1 MPTINPYYDENA
13 ISQRYRLADALRTQ
27 PQATSW
33 AGVLAQGLG
42 GLGGGLVRNAADS
55 DLQSNAAMRS
65 RDIQSASGASDMPSL
80 SKALLGS
87 QVPELQSMGLKTKI
101 GAIEDS
107 QKLAQADAAKRKEY
121 EGRAMVAEQYGMAK
135 GSPEWRQFVL
145 TGDIKDPLDAE
156 YKRAQ
161 INSLNEK
168 ADDPVAKMLI
178 ERLRER
184 QPAAAAPAPSGPT
197 LQPQS
202 FDGTLPAPGVQ
213 LIADETQAP
222 GQTQPVDPQAQ
233 SGMIDTPFG
242 PMSEQEAR
250 DLAGPMLLNP
260 KYAPAGKAILDSI
273 DASGGGK
280 LAKPTVNQI
289 EERTMNSALQLGRIA
304 DIRKR
309 YDENYLK
316 VPNRVQML
324 ANAWTAKAGGS
335 LSPDQQKE
343 LTNYAAFRSAAV
355 NNLNTILKELSGA
368 AVTPQEYERIQNDV
382 PTAGTGVFDGD
393 DPVSFKAKLDRT
405 EQTLRMAIARQ
416 NFMRSQGLS
425 FTRDTLD
432 QFLALEDVPAAI
444 DRRGSEIEQR
454 LLQTNP
460 KLDPMQLDKAV
471 RGQLKREFGI

>member
-1 MPTINPYYDENA
+1 MLDLEPVNNALEN
-13 ISQRYRLADALRTQ
+13 IQQTN
-27 PQATSW
+27 
-33 AGVLAQGLG
+33 
-42 GLGGGLVRNAADS
+42 VRNQQRADVLDERTYQRGRDQRQDARVAQSDARERVKWFGTQAAAVDRMQGPQRAAAWQHILS
-55 DLQSNAAMRS
+55 QHPDHATLTPDYMDPIKGPALVAAEAGQWRDPREDRLVDLS
-65 RDIQSASGASDMPSL
+65 IQEKQAQIGALNRKAEDPIE
-80 SKALLGS
+80 ALL
-87 QVPELQSMGLKTKI
+87 V
-101 GAIEDS
+101 
-107 QKLAQADAAKRKEY
+107 
-121 EGRAMVAEQYGMAK
+121 
-135 GSPEWRQFVL
+135 
-145 TGDIKDPLDAE
+145 
-156 YKRAQ
+156 
-161 INSLNEK
+161 
-168 ADDPVAKMLI
+168 
-178 ERLRER
+178 ERLRTR
-184 QPAAAAPAPSGPT
+184 AAPAGAAPTAGPRPPM

-202 FDGTLPAPGVQ
+202 YQGGPQMPGVQ

-222 GQTQPVDPQAQ
+222 DQTQPVEPQAQ
-233 SGMIDTPFG
+233 PGMIDTPFG

-289 EERTMNSALQLGRIA
+289 EERTMNAASQLGRIA

-309 YDENYLK
+309 FDSSYLK

-324 ANAWTAKAGGS
+324 ANAWTAKAGGT

-368 AVTPQEYERIQNDV
+368 AVTPQEYERIQSDV
-382 PTAGTGVFDGD
+382 PTAGTGIFDGD

-416 NFMRSQGLS
+416 NFMRSQGLN

-432 QFLALEDVPAAI
+432 QFLALDDVPAAI
-444 DRRGSEIEQR
+444 DRRGAEIEQR

-460 KLDPMQLDKAV
+460 KLDPMQLDKVV